1 MKVNVK
7 TIAKMYKK
15 DLNKIITSWATLIII
30 IGLAVLPSLYAWVNI
45 YASWDPYS
53 NTSGIKV
60 GIVNNDAGGSIRGI
74 EFNIGNEVV
83 KLLKENKKLGWTFYK
98 DADEGIKKVEE
109 GEVYAT
115 IIIPSEFSLEMS
127 TLLDKNPVKPTLE
140 YYVNQ
145 KINAIAPKMTDSGAS
160 TLQKEISKSFIETVT
175 KKVFEILNKAGV
187 KIDEN
192 YDKIEKY
199 KGTLY
204 TINDNYPKINKA
216 LDDLIKKS
224 DGTFV
229 NINKTSDNITFIQ
242 DTLKKTIQL
251 NEDLSKSLTDK
262 SDEVEDISGDI
273 DNIKENLAI
282 MENTFSKISTTTD
295 DLNNKISIYKP
306 DMLSDIDDAIDEANR
321 LSNEMKE
328 VSQDLADLGEDVP
341 KDLKEESDKIVAD
354 IEVYRNL
361 LNTLDDSLSS
371 ISDNTI
377 DLLDSLVDLNESIS
391 DKFEDIN
398 KKIDKTLKPIDNLLK
413 RETFSTIRNKLE
425 DAEDDFNY
433 ISRKT
438 KRIRNTLKYTSSE
451 VGKSIDSINAQIDDL
466 KDLVQRSSKEIGDT
480 TSEKASKLSSDFER
494 ISGNLDKL
502 QGRLNTLK
510 NNLNN
515 NKNIEEL
522 LPEISKLTL
531 NISNDLSKLQDNIN
545 SSDIVSQVQEALQK
559 GSEGVLDLNTMI
571 KNMKDDMNFLKDFL
585 SDISSKG
592 KIAVKDI
599 KNFQKRNKDIEKKI
613 NDITSKVKAFDNKIS
628 LKDLA
633 NLLKTDGDTEGD
645 FLALPVNLKTHNLFP
660 VENYGAGLTPFY
672 TTLSL
677 WVGALLLCALLS
689 VKFHNGS
696 FEFNPREEYFAK
708 YLLFVSIAIL
718 QGFIVSVGDILVLG
732 IKVQFPVLFVA
743 LAVYQS
749 IIFNTIVYTLV
760 SLFDNVGKAI
770 GIIFLVLQL
779 AGSGGT
785 FPIQV
790 TPNFFQKIHYALPF
804 TYGISAMREALA
816 GVTYSTLSKDV
827 ITLSL
832 FFLIFLALGYILK
845 PRTTKL
851 CSKLT
856 HKLNDSG
863 VIGH

>member
-60 GIVNNDAGGSIRGI
+60 GIVNNDVGGSIRGI

-98 DADEGIKKVEE
+98 DEDEGIKKAEE

-160 TLQKEISKSFIETVT
+160 TLQKEISQSFVETVT
-175 KKVFEILNKAGV
+175 KKLFEILNKAGV

-204 TINDNYPKINKA
+204 AINDNYPKINKA
-216 LDDLIKKS
+216 LDDLVKKS

-229 NINKTSDNITFIQ
+229 NIDKTSDNIKVIQ
-242 DTLKKTIQL
+242 DTLNKTIQL
-251 NEDLSKSLTDK
+251 NEDISKDLTNK
-262 SDEVEDISGDI
+262 SDKIEDVSD
-273 DNIKENLAI
+273 DVKENLSI

-295 DLNNKISIYKP
+295 DLNNKLSIYKP

-321 LSNEMKE
+321 LSSEMKE

-341 KDLKEESDKIVAD
+341 KDLKEKSDKIAGD
-354 IEVYRNL
+354 LDVYKNL

-377 DLLDSLVDLNESIS
+377 DLLDSLVDLNDSLS

-398 KKIDKTLKPIDNLLK
+398 EEMDKALKPIDNLLQ
-413 RETFSTIRNKLE
+413 RQTFSTIRNKLE

-433 ISRKT
+433 ISKKT

-451 VGKSIDSINAQIDDL
+451 VGKSVDSINAQIDDV
-466 KDLVQRSSKEIGDT
+466 KDLIQTSSKEIGDT
-480 TSEKASKLSSDFER
+480 TSEKASKLSSDFKR

-502 QGRLNTLK
+502 KGRLTTLK
-510 NNLNN
+510 NNLDN
-515 NKNIEEL
+515 NKNVEEL

-531 NISNDLSKLQDNIN
+531 NISNDLSKLQNSIN
-545 SSDIVSQVQEALQK
+545 SDIVPQVQEALQK

-585 SDISSKG
+585 SDISSQG

-732 IKVQFPVLFVA
+732 IKVQFPVLFVS